1 MKYSI
6 NYKLVENMHDFSGL
20 DNIVK
25 AVVIEQDIP
34 KLLKIRDII
43 NTSIPSVKAVQSN
56 WNCIDINSKS
66 VSKGNAILEYAKIEV
81 LSQKKLLL
89 LVIVKM
95 IFLCLKKLVLV

>member
-43 NTSIPSVKAVQSN
+43 NTSIPY
-56 WNCIDINSKS
+56 C
-66 VSKGNAILEYAKIEV
+66 
-81 LSQKKLLL
+81 
-89 LVIVKM
+89 
-95 IFLCLKKLVLV
+95 